1 MTCGQATVT
10 EKDGSQGAQ
19 RIFVMYVP
27 ADNNFPNH
35 ICGQQFTKKKLNKKI

>member
-10 EKDGSQGAQ
+10 EKDRSQGAQ
-19 RIFVMYVP
+19 RIFVIYVL

-35 ICGQQFTKKKLNKKI
+35 ICGQQFTSF